1 MTSVKNS
8 DVRFPSSMRGLVVL
22 VVALVGLCACKD
34 PPAALG
40 GPHRSALTTPLSRTP
55 LQVVIGNKPH
65 LGPEHAEVIFQG
77 SWGQGAGQLG
87 RDSEGSRPG
96 PMSITPLA
104 DGGLLVLDQENQRVV
119 RLGARGGLLKI
130 LPLQTRTALDLVA
143 SKGQVWVLYYFR
155 SPKPGHAVGRL
166 QKSGSLERVAR
177 YPGTAN
183 PTGLFMTGLADAP
196 DLWIEEEHDAQV
208 RVVASGQAA
217 EEGAQPLRVLGRPD
231 RSRSGMRLTASRTGT
246 HRATVLRVR
255 PGVSTERLLEI
266 KTPMPLMAIHELAS
280 DAAGRIY
287 VGLLMGR
294 ESGTPQTRSVLV
306 VTRREGGRTHSV
318 VELPPAQAMD
328 TFRPLA
334 VAAGGAIFHL
344 HGTDNGVT
352 IRRWAAPDGGEAR

>member
-1 MTSVKNS
+1 MILAKNFDAWRLFCKMAS
-8 DVRFPSSMRGLVVL
+8 FMFVAALTGLS
-22 VVALVGLCACKD
+22 ACKE
-34 PPAALG
+34 PPVAGGHQAAVI
-40 GPHRSALTTPLSRTP
+40 STKSRAP
-55 LQVVIGNKPH
+55 QQVAVGHKPD
-65 LGPEHAEVIFQG
+65 LRLEQAEVIFQG
-77 SWGQGAGQLG
+77 PWGHRAGQVG

-119 RLGARGGLLKI
+119 RLGARGELHGI

-143 SKGQVWVLYYFR
+143 SGEQVWVLYYFR
-155 SPKPGHAVGRL
+155 SPGPGHAVGRL

-183 PTGLFMTGLADAP
+183 PTGLFMTGLAQAP

-208 RVVASGQAA
+208 RVVVSGQAA
-217 EEGAQPLRVLGRPD
+217 GEGARPLRVLGRPD
-231 RSRSGMRLTASRTGT
+231 RSRPGLRLTASRTGT

-255 PGVSTERLLEI
+255 PGVSTERLLDI
-266 KTPMPLMAIHELAS
+266 KTPMPLMAIHELDS

-294 ESGTPQTRSVLV
+294 ESSTPQTRSVLV
-306 VTRREGGRTHSV
+306 VTRGEGGRTHSV

-334 VAAGGAIFHL
+334 VADNGAIFHL
-344 HGTDNGVT
+344 HGTEQGVT
-352 IRRWAAPDGGEAR
+352 IRRWAAPDGGEAP